1 MVFRKLMAA
10 FGAGVEVDTVL
21 DNTGPGNTGVRPG
34 DPLRGVVNFRGGGT
48 DYKVEGIHLDLTAV
62 VEVESGDNEYKST
75 YSFLRRQVA
84 GTFQLTAG
92 AEHSQPFEITLPWET
107 PISAIGG
114 HPLRGMRLGVQT
126 ELALAGAMDKGD
138 LDPMFVNPLPA
149 QEQIIAALD
158 RMGFGFK
165 KADLE
170 RGTLRGSTMPFYQ
183 EIEYYAGGEWRRH
196 FNELE
201 LTFIAGPGQMDV
213 ILEADKRGGFL
224 SSGHDAYNR
233 FTVRHGDHP
242 GAADQALQHGL
253 EQMARHRGWF

>member
-21 DNTGPGNTGVRPG
+21 SNPAVRPG
-34 DPLRGVVNFRGGGT
+34 ELLRGVVNFRGGNSEH
-48 DYKVEGIHLDLTAV
+48 KVEGIFIDLTAV
-62 VEVESGDNEYKST
+62 VEVESGDNEFKST

-84 GTFQLTAG
+84 GPFQLASG
-92 AEHSQPFEITLPWET
+92 AAHSQPFEIPLPWET

-114 HPLRGMRLGVQT
+114 HPLHGMRLGVST

-138 LDPMFVNPLPA
+138 LDPLQVNPMPA
-149 QEQIIAALD
+149 QEHVLAALD
-158 RMGFGFK
+158 RNGFRFK

-170 RGTLRGSTMPFYQ
+170 RGTLQGSTMPFFQ
-183 EIEYYAGGEWRRH
+183 EIEYHAGGQWRDH

-201 LTFIAGPGQMDV
+201 LTFLAGPSQMDI

-224 SSGHDAYNR
+224 TEGHDAYSR
-233 FTVRHGDHP
+233 FTVRYGDRP
-242 GAADQALQHGL
+242 EVVEQSLQHGL
-253 EQMARHRGWF
+253 QAMAKRRGWF